1 MEKKSK
7 RKRILATLLAT
18 VGIVSVTSALAF
30 TASASDV
37 DTDSTY
43 GRSQYNVMWT
53 EARTKDD
60 YTSSYQ
66 KCVSAKESYGSRVY
80 GSSSSNPVNIGQI
93 NYNLKNPS
101 TGKATTTYSFSTGT
115 TRYMVNYVKEN
126 NLKYAGMAFMPGGYG
141 YSVHIKWSPD
151 SV

>member
-1 MEKKSK
+1 
-7 RKRILATLLAT
+7 
-18 VGIVSVTSALAF
+18 
-30 TASASDV
+30 
-37 DTDSTY
+37 
-43 GRSQYNVMWT
+43 MWT